1 MKIIIQR
8 PRALENNRHSFHVSA
23 CLLFVAIFA
32 ASYLLLA
39 GKVLSQPA
47 PLSHSPLPP
56 ASSTRLGV
64 ILPLSGRYAAFGE
77 QALKGILLAADT
89 FGTTFELNKGLSLE
103 IIVKDTK
110 DDPLASERAVE
121 ELAADKDVMGIIGPL
136 LSVTAMGAARKAQEL
151 KLPIITLSQKQGLT
165 GAGDYVFRNFLVPA
179 EQAKAVA
186 DYAINKLN
194 CIKFAILYPDSA
206 YGIELA
212 NSFKEEIKKGNGIV
226 AAEEQYKE
234 GQTYFGKEVVR
245 LFKIKETEKKE
256 GRRLLK
262 TFETTVAVDALYIPD
277 YFDIIGL
284 IAPHLAYYNVKDVKL
299 LGSNGWNSPKLVEL
313 AGKYVEGAVF
323 TDGFFTGSKREA
335 VSRFIND
342 FKNLYGTEP
351 GIIAAQAYDA
361 TRMMAEAIL
370 SGNGKRDEARN
381 YLANLKKFRGVTG
394 DIAFDS
400 NREAI
405 KELFILS
412 VRKGQIVEI
421 N

>member
-56 ASSTRLGV
+56 ASSARLGV

-412 VRKGQIVEI
+412 VKKGQIVEI

>member
-8 PRALENNRHSFHVSA
+8 PMALENNRHSFHVST
-23 CLLFVAIFA
+23 CLLLVAVFA
-32 ASYLLLA
+32 ASSLLLA
-39 GKVLSQPA
+39 GKVLSQTA

-56 ASSTRLGV
+56 ASSARLGV

-179 EQAKAVA
+179 EQAKAVV
-186 DYAINKLN
+186 DYAVNKLN

-299 LGSNGWNSPKLVEL
+299 LGANGWNSPKLVEL

-335 VSRFIND
+335 VPRFIND

>member
-23 CLLFVAIFA
+23 CLLSVAIFA